1 VQLSIDDYGTGHSS
15 LAYLQK
21 LPVGRLKI
29 DHSFVTGMIVDPA
42 SAAIVDST
50 IELARVLHF
59 EVVAEGVEDDA
70 TLLRL
75 RDMRCSTA
83 QGFDLG
89 RPVTASL
96 LPELITHIEDR
107 LCSVLGT
114 PGLSATRPVG

>member
-1 VQLSIDDYGTGHSS
+1 
-15 LAYLQK
+15 
-21 LPVGRLKI
+21 
-29 DHSFVTGMIVDPA
+29 MIVDPA

-96 LPELITHIEDR
+96 LPELITDIEDR
-107 LCSVLGT
+107 LCSVLGA